1 MYGRILVALD
11 GSQISQRGLREAI
24 GLAESLG
31 AQLRLMHVV
40 TNVSWSSH
48 TLPTE
53 EGEQRAE
60 ELRSNGECIL
70 HEAMR
75 MARDAGV
82 PADQCLIEA
91 LGRRAGECIVAEA
104 RSWPAE
110 LIVCG
115 AHGRRSVGQL
125 SGGDAQYV
133 MRNSPVPV
141 LMVSSV

>member
-11 GSQISQRGLREAI
+11 GSHVSQRGLREAI
-24 GLAESLG
+24 ALAQTLG

-40 TNVSWSSH
+40 TNAPWTSH

-53 EGEQRAE
+53 EGEQLIA
-60 ELRSNGECIL
+60 ELRSTGECIL
-70 HEAMR
+70 HEGMQV
-75 MARDAGV
+75 ARNAGI
-82 PADQCLIEA
+82 PADRCLIEA

-115 AHGRRSVGQL
+115 AHGRRSSGHL
-125 SGGDAQYV
+125 GGGDAQYL

-141 LMVSSV
+141 LMVSSA